1 MVEVKWS
8 LVALL
13 AGVMVIAYL
22 LARSYD
28 PNRPDGRLLARCL
41 VGLALLVGWNALMP
55 GLHLGVNPLST
66 LVAGGLG
73 APGMALLAFARLLT
87 P

>member
-13 AGVMVIAYL
+13 AGVMTVAYL
-22 LARSYD
+22 FARAYD
-28 PNRPDGRLLARCL
+28 PHRADGRLLARCL
-41 VGLALLVGWNALMP
+41 MGLAILLGWNALAP
-55 GLHLGVNPLST
+55 GLHLGVNPLAT